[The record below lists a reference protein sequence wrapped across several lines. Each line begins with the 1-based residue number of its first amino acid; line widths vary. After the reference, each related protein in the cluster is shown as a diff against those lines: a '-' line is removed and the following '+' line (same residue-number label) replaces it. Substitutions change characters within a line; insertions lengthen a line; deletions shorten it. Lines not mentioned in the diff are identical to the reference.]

1 MNSKHIAKNTAKVLQ
16 NYLTYQ
22 AVKLI
27 AEQLAET
34 NPPESIWLRRYSA
47 GKLEDGEAYIQG
59 LMLERKDLVLRILTV
74 REHLAETILEF
85 LPEMVCTNVQQA
97 NMEHRRYLLE
107 RLTQTS
113 DTASTENAE
122 SDALPPDTASDED
135 SPLSND

>member
-1 MNSKHIAKNTAKVLQ
+1 MNSKYIAKSTAKVLQ

-22 AVKLI
+22 AVKII
-27 AEQLAET
+27 ADQLAET

-47 GKLEDGEAYIQG
+47 GKLEDGETYIQG

-85 LPEMVCTNVQQA
+85 LPEMVRTNVQQA
-97 NMEHRRYLLE
+97 NIEHRRYLLE

-113 DTASTENAE
+113 DTTPAENFE
-122 SDALPPDTASDED
+122 SDRPSSESASDED

>member
-1 MNSKHIAKNTAKVLQ
+1 MNSKHIAKDTAKVLQ

-22 AVKLI
+22 AVKTI

-85 LPEMVCTNVQQA
+85 LPEMVRTGVQQA
-97 NMEHRRYLLE
+97 NIEHRRYLLE

-113 DTASTENAE
+113 DSASADNSE
-122 SDALPPDTASDED
+122 SDAPPPDSASDED
-135 SPLSND
+135 STLSND

>member
-1 MNSKHIAKNTAKVLQ
+1 MNSKHIAKDTAKVLQ

-22 AVKLI
+22 AVKTI

-85 LPEMVCTNVQQA
+85 LPEMVRTGVQQA

-107 RLTQTS
+107 RLTQTADS
-113 DTASTENAE
+113 ASTENSE
-122 SDALPPDTASDED
+122 SDAPSPDSESDED